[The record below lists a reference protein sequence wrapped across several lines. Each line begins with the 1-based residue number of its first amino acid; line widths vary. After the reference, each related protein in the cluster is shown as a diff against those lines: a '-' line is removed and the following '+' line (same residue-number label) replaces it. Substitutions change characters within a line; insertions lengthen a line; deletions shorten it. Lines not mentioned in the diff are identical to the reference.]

1 MKILFVCLGNIC
13 RSPMAEAMFRNEAI
27 NLNLKVD
34 SAGTSSW
41 NKGREPH
48 QGTKKILDS
57 LKIPY
62 DNMHSRQVEKRDFEE
77 FDYIFAMDKENLK
90 DLKKMSNPRHHHK
103 IYLFLDILG
112 DDSKKEVPDPWHTGD
127 FQETR
132 DLINEANKLWLK
144 KIKTQL

>member
-13 RSPMAEAMFRNEAI
+13 RSPMAEAMFRNEVK
-27 NLNLKVD
+27 NLNLEVD

-41 NKGREPH
+41 NKGKEPH
-48 QGTKKILDS
+48 HGTKKILDS

-62 DNMHSRQVEKRDFEE
+62 EDMHSRQVNKKDFEE
-77 FDYIFAMDKENLK
+77 FDYIFAMDKDNLR
-90 DLKKMSNPRHHHK
+90 DLKRLSDPIYHHK
-103 IYLFLDILG
+103 IHLFLDILQ

-132 DLINEANKLWLK
+132 HLIDKANKLWLK